1 MRLKNR
7 IFDLKKTKRILN
19 GRKQQLELE
28 FKSKEELAHMSH
40 GILLDLIKKLKRTGE
55 RSTLDIIEKWEDNN
69 EALLKGKS

>member
-1 MRLKNR
+1 
-7 IFDLKKTKRILN
+7 
-19 GRKQQLELE
+19 
-28 FKSKEELAHMSH
+28 MSH